1 MPGAGREGRN
11 VGMEPTTALHRAL
24 DQTSTIVAA
33 ISDDQ
38 YGQSTPCDE
47 FDVKALLNHFVASV
61 QGLADAASGTTWDMG
76 AYGRDVLGDD
86 PKQTFADAADRLRQ
100 AAPQDPGTLERNWNM
115 PFGETPGAQ
124 AIAIAIM
131 EITQHGWDL
140 AKATGQQPDFDDE
153 LAEATLEL
161 ARQNM
166 PPDDQRP
173 EGTFGPPVP
182 VADDAPATDRLAAFM
197 GRTP

>member
-1 MPGAGREGRN
+1 MPGGRREGRN
-11 VGMEPTTALHRAL
+11 VGMEPTTALHRAI

-33 ISDDQ
+33 IGDDQ
-38 YGQSTPCDE
+38 YGRPTPCDE
-47 FDVKALLNHFVASV
+47 FDVRALLNHTVASV
-61 QGLADAASGTTWDMG
+61 QGLADAASGTTWDMT

-86 PKQTFADAADRLRQ
+86 PKQAFADAADHLRQ
-100 AAPQDPGTLERNWNM
+100 AAPQGGDTLERNWNM
-115 PFGETPGAQ
+115 PFGETPGAT

-131 EITQHGWDL
+131 EVTQHGWDL
-140 AKATGQQPDFDDE
+140 AKATGQPPDFDDE
-153 LAEATLEL
+153 LAETALEL

-173 EGTFGPPVP
+173 AQTFGPPVP
-182 VADDAPATDRLAAFM
+182 VADDAPAPDRLAAFM